1 MKPDIIVDTP
11 AWRWKKIAPSFH
23 RIVIL
28 KAYRESISS
37 KTIKDLSILESTPRL
52 DNNKDEAF
60 YFKMIPGDQF
70 NSVGKVALANGGSKG
85 IAKYI
90 VIDLAQAGADTA

>member
-1 MKPDIIVDTP
+1 
-11 AWRWKKIAPSFH
+11 
-23 RIVIL
+23 
-28 KAYRESISS
+28 
-37 KTIKDLSILESTPRL
+37 L